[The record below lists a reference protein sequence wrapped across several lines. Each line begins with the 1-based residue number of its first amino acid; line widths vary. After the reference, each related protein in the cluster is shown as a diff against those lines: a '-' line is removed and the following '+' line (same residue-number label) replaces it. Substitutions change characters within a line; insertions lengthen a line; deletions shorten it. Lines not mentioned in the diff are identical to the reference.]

1 MYNRNGGLKAFELD
15 CSDIPDLVPILAVLA
30 SFCDGKSRIS
40 NVARLRIK
48 ESDRLSAISS
58 CLNALGGKVTPGED
72 FLEIQGVQSLNGG
85 TVDCFNDH
93 RIAMAAAVAA
103 TRSTAP
109 VTLLGAQCVEKSYPD
124 FFRVYKNLGGDITV
138 EK

>member
-1 MYNRNGGLKAFELD
+1 
-15 CSDIPDLVPILAVLA
+15 
-30 SFCDGKSRIS
+30 
-40 NVARLRIK
+40 VARLRIK

-124 FFRVYKNLGGDITV
+124 FFRVYKSLGGDITV